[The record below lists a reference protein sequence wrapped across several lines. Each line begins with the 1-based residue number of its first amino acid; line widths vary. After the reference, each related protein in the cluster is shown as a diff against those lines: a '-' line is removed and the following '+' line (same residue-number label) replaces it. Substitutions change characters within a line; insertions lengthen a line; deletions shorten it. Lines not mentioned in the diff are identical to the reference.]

1 MKKILYVKFLLNY
14 LIFGVLGFLIISTYG
29 SNLIENR
36 LITDTS
42 KSLYEEIYDLSDW
55 QSVKQ
60 YRVAVSKH
68 SLFRTL
74 SSIAHLNNTDI
85 TIIQPNGVITID
97 THLNSASDSTDG
109 LVGFDPADFG
119 PGYYEIGSFFQR
131 YDSEHLS
138 VMVPI
143 TSDMVTRGYIAM
155 HMPMSDIYAE
165 REAILRDILKIFII
179 IFLLSLSI
187 LLVFTFSI
195 YIPLLK
201 IIKGA
206 KEYAQNNLA
215 YKIKV
220 NKHDEIGYLASTLN
234 YMGGELQKNNE
245 YQNQFIANVSHD
257 FRSPLTSIKG
267 YAEAMSDGTIPPE
280 LYPKYL
286 GIIKSETERLDK
298 LTRSMLTLNKMNKQ
312 MVLYATDFDINA
324 VIRNTVAVFEMTC
337 RQKKISINLI
347 LEGEELYV
355 SADVDKIQQ
364 VLYNLLDNAIKFSY
378 KNTTITI
385 ETTDKHGKVYVS
397 VKDQGEGIPTDSQR
411 KIWDRFYK
419 IDASRGKDRKGTGLG
434 LAIVKEII
442 QAHQQNIS
450 VISTEGVGTEFI
462 FTLNHSKL

>member
-1 MKKILYVKFLLNY
+1 MKKILYIKFLFTY

-36 LITDTS
+36 LVTDTS

-85 TIIQPNGVITID
+85 TIIQPNGLITID
-97 THLNSASDSTDG
+97 TRLNSASDSTDE
-109 LVGFDPADFG
+109 LVEFDPADFG

-206 KEYAQNNLA
+206 KEYAQNNLT

-234 YMGGELQKNNE
+234 YMGDELQKNNE